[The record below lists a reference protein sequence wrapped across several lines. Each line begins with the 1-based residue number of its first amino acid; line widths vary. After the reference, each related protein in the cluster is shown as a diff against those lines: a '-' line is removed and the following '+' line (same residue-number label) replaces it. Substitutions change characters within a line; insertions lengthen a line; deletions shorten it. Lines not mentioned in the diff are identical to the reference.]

1 MSVRESRQGVVTLGS
16 CRVRVDYPGRL
27 GDWFDGL
34 VDRKRAGGLTS
45 KWVRLRDDAPQEG
58 FRVTSSSGRDVAAR
72 GLGDALATFW
82 EHVTFLLVDQLG
94 DALRCTPPRCAVTTR
109 SCCCPARAALG
120 KHSSRCGTGR
130 KALRLGP
137 TRWPCSRSG
146 ARIRKSCG
154 PMCWP
159 GPSSS
164 RRRPVLRQ
172 GCRRMACGRGTALS
186 VTCSGSSTSQHDP
199 LSVLAP
205 G

>member
-34 VDRKRAGGLTS
+34 VDRKRAGGLTN

-94 DALRCTPPRCAVTTR
+94 DALALHAAAVRRDDEIVLLPGSSGAGKTQLALWYRAQGFALRTDEVAVLSFRRASGSLVDRCAG
-109 SCCCPARAALG
+109 PAPLPQGDGRFCGRVADGWLADAA
-120 KHSSRCGTGR
+120 RR
-130 KALRLGP
+130 
-137 TRWPCSRSG
+137 SRSR
-146 ARIRKSCG
+146 A
-154 PMCWP
+154 P
-159 GPSSS
+159 G
-164 RRRPVLRQ
+164 RRRRS
-172 GCRRMACGRGTALS
+172 T
-186 VTCSGSSTSQHDP
+186 TC
-199 LSVLAP
+199 
-205 G
+205 